1 MSYYT
6 NSKTGESQGR
16 TTLRIT
22 AKGVHDLA
30 TKVGANPALVA
41 DALDSEAGAA

>member
-1 MSYYT
+1 MSIT
-6 NSKTGESQGR
+6 PFSNGEPQGR

-30 TKVGANPALVA
+30 AKVSANPALVA